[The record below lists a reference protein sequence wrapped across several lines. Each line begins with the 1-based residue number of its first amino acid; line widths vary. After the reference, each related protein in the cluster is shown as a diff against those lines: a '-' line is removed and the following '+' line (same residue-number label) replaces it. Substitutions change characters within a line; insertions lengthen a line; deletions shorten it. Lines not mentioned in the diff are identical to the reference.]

1 MFLDTALGIFLSIFA
16 NLYFQIALTPF
27 LVFICILFVLSPDFD
42 YLIYLF
48 KKKGKSD
55 EMAHCHRD
63 ILHYPLIFIPS
74 GMLLLSMFGK
84 EWSFLFG
91 LGSFLHFLHDSIGI
105 GWGIRWLW
113 PFSKNYYA
121 FFRKSVA
128 KEKEFITHFICIWEP
143 EEVKK
148 MANEYGDPNWFK
160 NIYLRPSLISI
171 TEFTI
176 FLISLLIL
184 YLYLFTW
191 YNY

>member
-1 MFLDTALGIFLSIFA
+1 MFLDIGIGILLSIFG
-16 NLYFQIALTPF
+16 NIYFHTDLTIF
-27 LVFICILFVLSPDFD
+27 FVFICILFALSPDID
-42 YLIYLF
+42 YLIYLI
-48 KKKGKSD
+48 KKKGKSN

-74 GMLLLSMFGK
+74 GMLFLSIFSK
-84 EWSFLFG
+84 EYSFLFG

-105 GWGIRWLW
+105 GWGIRWFW

-128 KEKEFITHFICIWEP
+128 KEKESPIRFICIWEP

-148 MANEYGDPNWFK
+148 LASEYGDPNWFK